1 MNDKGPN
8 KHLPPS
14 LRSAL
19 INRFKQEV
27 LRPLGL
33 VIVVGGSGSGRTTFA
48 RELCDQLSGFVHIQS
63 NSARY
68 LIDLENKNQKDD
80 YKFSWGRNVAEIMR
94 GMTRQLL
101 DEGLGVILDAVS
113 STHGESQEVYAKIC
127 GDLKTKLCYI
137 YVSTDVDI
145 AKERE
150 RLKYEDPTWVSNF
163 EDFRVNTTEKML
175 AGIEGQRG
183 YWTKFDPSSF
193 EDIVRSVSNNNTIDT
208 LRAQIS
214 NAIPAIKERLELL

>member
-1 MNDKGPN
+1 MNEKGPN

-33 VIVVGGSGSGRTTFA
+33 IIVVGGIGSGRTTFA
-48 RELCDQLSGFVHIQS
+48 RELRDQLSGFVHIQS

-80 YKFSWGRNVAEIMR
+80 YKFSRGRNVAEIMS

-101 DEGLGVILDAVS
+101 DEGHGVILDAVS
-113 STHGESQEVYAKIC
+113 SMHGESQEVYASIC
-127 GDLKTKLCYI
+127 GDLKTKFCYI

-150 RLKYEDPTWVSNF
+150 RLKSEDPTWVSSF
-163 EDFRVNTTEKML
+163 EDYRDTTEKMVE
-175 AGIEGQRG
+175 AIEDQRG

-193 EDIVRSVSNNNTIDT
+193 ENIVRSVSNKNTIDI
-208 LRAQIS
+208 LRAQIRD
-214 NAIPAIKERLELL
+214 IVPAIRERLGLS